1 MYSKFDFKL
10 TNIFYNTELNRYL
23 EFGREEYDSFSD
35 KVKHSLKNFIY
46 DNGKID
52 GSSLK
57 EHWFNIV
64 DADIFISHSHQDISK
79 VKAFAGW
86 LKYNFNLTCFIDSCV
101 WGYCDELLKQIDDEK
116 CKNANSSTYS
126 YELRNYTTSHVHMM
140 LSIALSEMIDNSE
153 CVLFFNTPE
162 SVSLSDDLE
171 SLKKGTHSIT
181 LSPWIYHELAMT
193 SMIRYSQPK
202 RKTIKL
208 EHSDKK
214 VLFASEQNS
223 IQISHDVDKY
233 INEMIELTDEDLKT
247 WKLNYGILT
256 HQIKGDNIP
265 FIRGYED
272 INALDINALD
282 VLYSL
287 KGIN

>member
-10 TNIFYNTELNRYL
+10 TNSFYNAELNNYL
-23 EFGREEYDSFSD
+23 ELGKKEYNDFSA

-52 GSSLK
+52 GTSLK

-64 DADIFISHSHQDISK
+64 DADVFISHSHQDIGK

-116 CKNANSSTYS
+116 CKNTNSSTYS

-153 CVLFFNTPE
+153 CVIFFNTPE

-171 SLKKGTHSIT
+171 SLKKSNHSTT

-193 SMIRYSQPK
+193 SMIRPSELK
-202 RKTIKL
+202 RQLTLL
-208 EHSDKK
+208 EHSEKRT
-214 VLFASEQNS
+214 LFASEQNS
-223 IQISHDVDKY
+223 IHISHDVDKY
-233 INEMIELTDEDLKT
+233 INEMIELTGEDLNK
-247 WKLNYGILT
+247 WKRTYQILT
-256 HQIKGDNIP
+256 HQIDGDYIP
-265 FIRGYED
+265 LISGYED
-272 INALDINALD
+272 IHALD

>member
-10 TNIFYNTELNRYL
+10 TNSFYNIELNRYL
-23 EFGREEYDSFSD
+23 EVGKKEFDNFST
-35 KVKHSLKNFIY
+35 KVKENLKDFIY

-64 DADIFISHSHQDISK
+64 DADIFISHSHRDIVK

-86 LKYNFNLTCFIDSCV
+86 LKHNFDLTCFIDSCV
-101 WGYCDELLKQIDDEK
+101 WEYCDELLKQIDDEK
-116 CKNANSSTYS
+116 CKNKNASTYS

-140 LSIALSEMIDNSE
+140 LSIALSEMIDKSE
-153 CVLFFNTPE
+153 CIIFFNTPA

-171 SLKKGTHSIT
+171 TLKKDKHSTT

-193 SMIRYSQPK
+193 SMIRPSQLK
-202 RKTIKL
+202 RQTTIL
-208 EHSDKK
+208 EHADERS
-214 VLFASEQNS
+214 LFASEQNS
-223 IQISHDVDKY
+223 IQITHNIDKY
-233 INEMIELTDEDLKT
+233 IDKMIELTDEDLKK
-247 WKLNYGILT
+247 WKHSYEVLI
-256 HQIKGDNIP
+256 HKIDGDNVP
-265 FIRGYED
+265 FISGYE
-272 INALDINALD
+272 NINALD

-287 KGIN
+287 KGIK

>member
-10 TNIFYNTELNRYL
+10 TNSFYNTELNKYL
-23 EFGREEYDSFSD
+23 EVGKKEYDDFNA
-35 KVKHSLKNFIY
+35 KVKRSLKNFIY

-52 GSSLK
+52 GTSLK

-64 DADIFISHSHQDISK
+64 DADVFISHSHQDIGK

-101 WGYCDELLKQIDDEK
+101 WGYCDELLKQIDDAK
-116 CKNANSSTYS
+116 CKNSNSSTYS

-153 CVLFFNTPE
+153 CVIFFNTPE
-162 SVSLSDDLE
+162 SVSLSEDLE
-171 SLKKGTHSIT
+171 SLKKSKHSIT

-193 SMIRYSQPK
+193 SMIRPSQLK
-202 RKTIKL
+202 RQVTLL
-208 EHSDKK
+208 EHSEKRT
-214 VLFASEQNS
+214 LFASEQNS
-223 IQISHDVDKY
+223 IHISHDVDKY
-233 INEMIELTDEDLKT
+233 INEMIELTGEDLNK
-247 WKLNYGILT
+247 WKQTYRILT
-256 HQIKGDNIP
+256 HQIDGYDIP

-272 INALDINALD
+272 IHALD